1 MSSVKSTGREQITIM
16 IVAWLTLTPTLT
28 PLLLLLVL
36 LACPTALSSSVWS
49 CTPTNTSVP
58 SSFCR
63 DVPVPPHVC
72 TDDGVF
78 DDNQRTKKKFRSQLQ
93 QCTTL
98 KKKKETC
105 PNDPSQCSR
114 DVFNKTT
121 YCGGNDQICTNSS
134 SSASQRDTVV
144 KYLSNSKEV
153 VEMNISTTT
162 TTCLSFCYADC
173 YPCNDQSDCDLLVS
187 FGVLAPKNQTDC
199 FSLEK
204 SNGAGGR
211 ILPYPVVSRM
221 IEKVMSTR
229 TRL

>member
-1 MSSVKSTGREQITIM
+1 M
-16 IVAWLTLTPTLT
+16 IAAWLT
-28 PLLLLLVL
+28 PLLLLS
-36 LACPTALSSSVWS
+36 CPTARSSSVWS
-49 CTPTNTSVP
+49 CTPTNTSTP

-63 DVPVPPHVC
+63 DVPVPSHVC

-78 DDNQRTKKKFRSQLQ
+78 DDNQRTKKKFHSQME

-134 SSASQRDTVV
+134 SSSASQRDTM
-144 KYLSNSKEV
+144 SNSKEV
-153 VEMNISTTT
+153 VELNIST

-187 FGVLAPKNQTDC
+187 FGVLASKNQTDC

-211 ILPYPVVSRM
+211 ILSYPVVSRM

-229 TRL
+229 LGFKR